1 MYQIAANVFENRR
14 LRVTFVRIQNEGA
27 LMWSFQSYLHITYS
41 RTLSF
46 IFLLGL
52 GFSQLTYAQDAATDS
67 AATATEEAAPAEEAT
82 ASAESSDSGGGD
94 SADGIPTDEAVIS
107 QGESLFN
114 NNCTVCHA
122 INQVVVGPALK
133 NVHERRDLPWLISF
147 IKNSQKVIQSGD
159 EYAVN
164 LYNEYNKT
172 VMPSFA
178 YSDEEITSIVA
189 YIKAE
194 SSAAAAPV
202 AGDTTAVAGTS
213 AASTDGGVPSGYL
226 LAILIGLVV
235 ILALILLVLI
245 LIVTVLTKFINQKD
259 DLDEADREI
268 LSQKTDLKKTLQSK
282 PVIGM
287 MIFIFLALSV
297 KVVID
302 GLYSIGV
309 QQGYQPEQPIA
320 FSHALHA
327 GQYEIQCQYCH
338 TGVMKAKSAN
348 IPAAN
353 ICMNCHQQIATESPE
368 IQKIYAAIDFD
379 PESQTYGNNKKPI
392 EWVRIHNLPDLA
404 YFNHA
409 QHVNVGGLECQTC
422 HGEIQEM
429 PVVYQYSTLTMG
441 WCINCHRETEVNA
454 KGNGYYDKLI
464 ELHDESESG
473 EPLKVEDIGGLECSK
488 CHY

>member
-1 MYQIAANVFENRR
+1 MSLFISSLISPRVSVF
-14 LRVTFVRIQNEGA
+14 LGSVLFSV
-27 LMWSFQSYLHITYS
+27 
-41 RTLSF
+41 
-46 IFLLGL
+46 IFL
-52 GFSQLTYAQDAATDS
+52 SAPAIAQDAVDS
-67 AATATEEAAPAEEAT
+67 AATATEAATPDATPAAEA
-82 ASAESSDSGGGD
+82 
-94 SADGIPTDEAVIS
+94 SADGIPTDAAIVS
-107 QGESLFN
+107 QGESLYN

-133 NVHERRDLPWLISF
+133 NVHERRELPWLINF
-147 IKNSQKVIQSGD
+147 IKNSQKVIQGGD

-164 LYNEYNKT
+164 LYNQYNKT

-178 YSDEEITSIVA
+178 YSDEEITSIIA
-189 YIKAE
+189 YVKAE
-194 SSAAAAPV
+194 SSAAAAPQAT
-202 AGDTTAVAGTS
+202 AGDGAAPVDGQTAGNGGS
-213 AASTDGGVPSGYL
+213 AIPSGYL

-235 ILALILLVLI
+235 ILGLILLVLI
-245 LIVTVLTKFINQKD
+245 LIVTVLTRFLNQKT

-268 LSQKTDLKKTLQSK
+268 INQKTDIKQLVQSR
-282 PVIGM
+282 PFIGM
-287 MIFIFLALSV
+287 MTFIFLALVV
-297 KVVID
+297 KLVLD

-348 IPAAN
+348 IPSAN
-353 ICMNCHQQIATESPE
+353 ICMNCHQQIKTESPE

-379 PESQTYGNNKKPI
+379 PDSQTYGNNKQPI

-422 HGEIQEM
+422 HGPIEEM
-429 PVVYQYSTLTMG
+429 PVVYQYSKLTMG

-454 KGNGYYDKLI
+454 KDNAYYDKLL
-464 ELHDESESG
+464 ELHDESASG
-473 EPLKVEDIGGLECSK
+473 EPMKVEDIGGLECSK

>member
-1 MYQIAANVFENRR
+1 MLLFESDYIPSRY
-14 LRVTFVRIQNEGA
+14 VRS
-27 LMWSFQSYLHITYS
+27 L
-41 RTLSF
+41 
-46 IFLLGL
+46 FLLTTLFFIGL
-52 GFSQLTYAQDAATDS
+52 SADAQDAADS
-67 AATATEEAAPAEEAT
+67 TAAAPAEAEAG
-82 ASAESSDSGGGD
+82 ASSGGGA
-94 SADGIPTDEAVIS
+94 SADGIPTDDAVIS
-107 QGESLFN
+107 AGESLFN

-122 INQVVVGPALK
+122 INQQVVGPALK
-133 NVHERRDLPWLISF
+133 NVHERRDLPWLIGF

-159 EYAVN
+159 DYAVN

-194 SSAAAAPV
+194 SSAAAAPTAAADGAAPAEGQE
-202 AGDTTAVAGTS
+202 AGAT
-213 AASTDGGVPSGYL
+213 GGGGGIPSGYL

-235 ILALILLVLI
+235 ILGLILLVLV
-245 LIVTVLTKFINQKD
+245 LIVAVLTKFLNQKT

-268 LSQKTDLKKTLQSK
+268 LDQKTDVKKLVQSR
-282 PVIGM
+282 PFIGM
-287 MIFIFLALSV
+287 MLFIFMALVV
-297 KVVID
+297 KLVLD
-302 GLYSIGV
+302 GLYSVGV

-348 IPAAN
+348 IPSAN
-353 ICMNCHQQIATESPE
+353 ICMNCHQQIKTESPE

-379 PESQTYGNNKKPI
+379 KDSQTYGNNKKPI

-422 HGEIQEM
+422 HGPIQEM
-429 PVVYQYSTLTMG
+429 PVVYQYSKLTMG

-454 KGNGYYDKLI
+454 KDNAYYDKLL
-464 ELHDESESG
+464 ELHDESASG
-473 EPLKVEDIGGLECSK
+473 EPMKVEDIGGLECSK

>member
-1 MYQIAANVFENRR
+1 MSLSILYPTPRR
-14 LRVTFVRIQNEGA
+14 SA
-27 LMWSFQSYLHITYS
+27 LAWLGGFLIS
-41 RTLSF
+41 LS
-46 IFLLGL
+46 LL
-52 GFSQLTYAQDAATDS
+52 FPATAQDAADS
-67 AATATEEAAPAEEAT
+67 TATDAAAPAAEAT
-82 ASAESSDSGGGD
+82 APAAEA
-94 SADGIPTDEAVIS
+94 SADGIPTDEAIVS
-107 QGESLFN
+107 QGESLYN

-164 LYNEYNKT
+164 LYNQYNKT

-194 SSAAAAPV
+194 SSAAAAPQA
-202 AGDTTAVAGTS
+202 AGGDGGAAATGDQAAGTGGS
-213 AASTDGGVPSGYL
+213 AIPSGYL

-235 ILALILLVLI
+235 ILGLILLVLI
-245 LIVTVLTKFINQKD
+245 LIVTVLTKFLNQKT

-268 LSQKTDLKKTLQSK
+268 INQKTDLKKLVQSR
-282 PVIGM
+282 PFIGM
-287 MIFIFLALSV
+287 MTFIFLSLVV
-297 KVVID
+297 KLVLD
-302 GLYSIGV
+302 GLYSVGV

-338 TGVMKAKSAN
+338 TGVMKGKSAN
-348 IPAAN
+348 IPSAN
-353 ICMNCHQQIATESPE
+353 ICMNCHQQIAVESEE

-379 PESQTYGNNKKPI
+379 PDSQTYGNNKQPI

-404 YFNHA
+404 YFNHS

-422 HGEIQEM
+422 HGPIQEM
-429 PVVYQYSTLTMG
+429 PVVYQYSKLTMG

-454 KGNGYYDKLI
+454 KDNAYYDKLL
-464 ELHDESESG
+464 ELHDESASG
-473 EPLKVEDIGGLECSK
+473 EPMKVEDIGGLECSK

>member
-1 MYQIAANVFENRR
+1 MSLFISHFFTSG
-14 LRVTFVRIQNEGA
+14 RVSA
-27 LMWSFQSYLHITYS
+27 L
-41 RTLSF
+41 LSG
-46 IFLLGL
+46 FLVSLVL
-52 GFSQLTYAQDAATDS
+52 LSATVTAQDAPADS
-67 AATATEEAAPAEEAT
+67 TAAPDGTAPEAAVAPAAEA
-82 ASAESSDSGGGD
+82 
-94 SADGIPTDEAVIS
+94 SADGIPTDDAVVS

-114 NNCTVCHA
+114 NACTVCHA

-178 YSDEEITSIVA
+178 YSDEEITSIIS

-194 SSAAAAPV
+194 SQQAAAPQGDEQV
-202 AGDTTAVAGTS
+202 AGGGEGGATTAGTGDS
-213 AASTDGGVPSGYL
+213 GIPSGYL

-235 ILALILLVLI
+235 ILGLILLVLI
-245 LIVTVLTKFINQKD
+245 LIVTVLTKFLNQKT

-268 LSQKTDLKKTLQSK
+268 LNQKTDVKKLVQSR
-282 PVIGM
+282 PFIGM
-287 MIFIFLALSV
+287 MVFIFLALVV
-297 KVVID
+297 KLVLD
-302 GLYSIGV
+302 GLYSVGV

-338 TGVMKAKSAN
+338 TGVMKGKSAN
-348 IPAAN
+348 IPSAN
-353 ICMNCHQQIATESPE
+353 ICMNCHQQIAVESPE

-379 PESQTYGNNKKPI
+379 PDSQTYGNNKQPI
-392 EWVRIHNLPDLA
+392 EWIRIHNLPDLA
-404 YFNHA
+404 YFNHS

-422 HGEIQEM
+422 HGPIQEM
-429 PVVYQYSTLTMG
+429 PVVYQYSKLTMG

-454 KGNGYYDKLI
+454 KDNAYYDKLL
-464 ELHDESESG
+464 ELHDESASG
-473 EPLKVEDIGGLECSK
+473 EPMKVEDIGGLECSK

>member
-1 MYQIAANVFENRR
+1 MSLSIFHPLNSGRASA
-14 LRVTFVRIQNEGA
+14 LLSGLLVT
-27 LMWSFQSYLHITYS
+27 L
-41 RTLSF
+41 TLLSAP
-46 IFLLGL
+46 
-52 GFSQLTYAQDAATDS
+52 TVAQDAADS
-67 AATATEEAAPAEEAT
+67 AATATEGAAPEAAPAAEA
-82 ASAESSDSGGGD
+82 
-94 SADGIPTDEAVIS
+94 SADGIPTDDAIVS
-107 QGESLFN
+107 QGESLYN

-133 NVHERRDLPWLISF
+133 NVHERRELPWLINF

-194 SSAAAAPV
+194 SSAAAAPQAD
-202 AGDTTAVAGTS
+202 AGDGGAVAADGQAAGT
-213 AASTDGGVPSGYL
+213 GGSGIPSGYL

-235 ILALILLVLI
+235 ILGLILLVLI
-245 LIVTVLTKFINQKD
+245 LIVTVLTKFLNQKT

-268 LSQKTDLKKTLQSK
+268 INQKTDVKKLVQSR
-282 PVIGM
+282 PFIGM
-287 MIFIFLALSV
+287 MTFIFLALVV
-297 KVVID
+297 KLVLD
-302 GLYSIGV
+302 GLYSVGV

-348 IPAAN
+348 IPSAN
-353 ICMNCHQQIATESPE
+353 ICMNCHQQIATESAE

-379 PESQTYGNNKKPI
+379 PDTQTYGNNKQPI
-392 EWVRIHNLPDLA
+392 EWIRIHNLPDLA
-404 YFNHA
+404 YFNHS

-422 HGEIQEM
+422 HGPIEEM
-429 PVVYQYSTLTMG
+429 PVVYQYSKLTMG

-454 KGNGYYDKLI
+454 KDNAYYDKLL
-464 ELHDESESG
+464 ELHDESASG
-473 EPLKVEDIGGLECSK
+473 EPMKVEDIGGLECSK

>member
-1 MYQIAANVFENRR
+1 MLLLKSDYNLHGYVRSLFLVTAFFFLGTLAN
-14 LRVTFVRIQNEGA
+14 
-27 LMWSFQSYLHITYS
+27 
-41 RTLSF
+41 
-46 IFLLGL
+46 
-52 GFSQLTYAQDAATDS
+52 AQDAADS
-67 AATATEEAAPAEEAT
+67 TAAPAEAEA
-82 ASAESSDSGGGD
+82 SSGGDSAAGGA

-122 INQVVVGPALK
+122 INQQVVGPALK
-133 NVHERRDLPWLISF
+133 NVHERQDLPWLINF
-147 IKNSQKVIQSGD
+147 IRNSQKVIQSGD
-159 EYAVN
+159 DYAVN

-194 SSAAAAPV
+194 SSGAAAPAATADGAAPAEGQE
-202 AGDTTAVAGTS
+202 AGAT
-213 AASTDGGVPSGYL
+213 GGGGGIPSGYL
-226 LAILIGLVV
+226 LAILVGLVV
-235 ILALILLVLI
+235 ILGLILLVLV
-245 LIVTVLTKFINQKD
+245 LIITVLTKFLNQKT

-268 LSQKTDLKKTLQSK
+268 IDQKTDVKKIVQSR
-282 PVIGM
+282 PFIGIM
-287 MIFIFLALSV
+287 LFIFMALVV
-297 KVVID
+297 KLVLD
-302 GLYSIGV
+302 GLYSVGV
-309 QQGYQPEQPIA
+309 QQGYQPKQPIA

-348 IPAAN
+348 IPSAN
-353 ICMNCHQQIATESPE
+353 ICMNCHQQIKTESPE

-379 PESQTYGNNKKPI
+379 KDSQTYGNNKKPI
-392 EWVRIHNLPDLA
+392 EWIRIHNLPDLA

-422 HGEIQEM
+422 HGPIQEM
-429 PVVYQYSTLTMG
+429 PVVYQYSKLTMG

-454 KGNGYYDKLI
+454 KDNAYYDKLL
-464 ELHDESESG
+464 ELHDESASG
-473 EPLKVEDIGGLECSK
+473 EPMKVEDIGGLECSK

>member
-1 MYQIAANVFENRR
+1 MLLSSNKIINPGQGRR
-14 LRVTFVRIQNEGA
+14 WL
-27 LMWSFQSYLHITYS
+27 LL
-41 RTLSF
+41 LSG
-46 IFLLGL
+46 FLILSL
-52 GFSQLTYAQDAATDS
+52 ATNAQDAATDS
-67 AATATEEAAPAEEAT
+67 AAAPDAAASAPAAEA
-82 ASAESSDSGGGD
+82 
-94 SADGIPTDEAVIS
+94 SADGIPTDDAIVS

-133 NVHERRDLPWLISF
+133 NVHERRELPWLISF

-159 EYAVN
+159 DYAVN

-178 YSDEEITSIVA
+178 YSDEEITSIIS

-194 SSAAAAPV
+194 SSAVAQVVDEGDGAVPV
-202 AGDTTAVAGTS
+202 DGQTAGTGGS
-213 AASTDGGVPSGYL
+213 AIPSGYL

-235 ILALILLVLI
+235 ILGLILLVLI
-245 LIVTVLTKFINQKD
+245 LIVTVLTKFLNQKT

-268 LSQKTDLKKTLQSK
+268 INQKTDVRKLVQSR
-282 PVIGM
+282 PFIGVM
-287 MIFIFLALSV
+287 TFIFLALVV
-297 KVVID
+297 KLVLD

-338 TGVMKAKSAN
+338 TGVMKGKSAN
-348 IPAAN
+348 IPSAN
-353 ICMNCHQQIATESPE
+353 ICMNCHQQIAVESEE

-379 PESQTYGNNKKPI
+379 PDSQTYGNNKQPI
-392 EWVRIHNLPDLA
+392 EWIRIHNLPDLA
-404 YFNHA
+404 YFNHS

-422 HGEIQEM
+422 HGPIQEM
-429 PVVYQYSTLTMG
+429 PVVYQYSKLTMG

-454 KGNGYYDKLI
+454 KDNAYYDKLL
-464 ELHDESESG
+464 ELHDESASG
-473 EPLKVEDIGGLECSK
+473 EPMKVEDIGGLECSK

>member
-1 MYQIAANVFENRR
+1 MLLFRSNYTLPRYLRSVGFITALFFWGTVAHAQEAA
-14 LRVTFVRIQNEGA
+14 
-27 LMWSFQSYLHITYS
+27 
-41 RTLSF
+41 
-46 IFLLGL
+46 
-52 GFSQLTYAQDAATDS
+52 DS
-67 AATATEEAAPAEEAT
+67 TAAAPAEAEA
-82 ASAESSDSGGGD
+82 SSGGGD
-94 SADGIPTDEAVIS
+94 SADGIPTDDAIIS
-107 QGESLFN
+107 QGETLFN

-122 INQVVVGPALK
+122 IGQQVVGPALK
-133 NVHERRDLPWLISF
+133 NVHERRELPWLINF

-178 YSDEEITSIVA
+178 YSDEEITSIMA

-194 SSAAAAPV
+194 SSAAAAPTAAADGAAPAEGQA
-202 AGDTTAVAGTS
+202 AGAT
-213 AASTDGGVPSGYL
+213 GGGGGIPSSYL

-235 ILALILLVLI
+235 ILGLILLVLV
-245 LIVTVLTKFINQKD
+245 LIITVLTKFLNQKT

-268 LSQKTDLKKTLQSK
+268 IDQKTDVKKLVQSR
-282 PVIGM
+282 PFIGVM
-287 MIFIFLALSV
+287 LFIFMALVV
-297 KVVID
+297 KLVLD
-302 GLYSIGV
+302 GLYSVGV
-309 QQGYQPEQPIA
+309 QQGYQPQQPIA

-348 IPAAN
+348 IPSAN
-353 ICMNCHQQIATESPE
+353 ICMNCHQQIKTESPE

-379 PESQTYGNNKKPI
+379 KDSQTYGNNKKPI

-422 HGEIQEM
+422 HGPIQEM
-429 PVVYQYSTLTMG
+429 PVVYQYSKLTMG

-454 KGNGYYDKLI
+454 KDNAYYDKLL
-464 ELHDESESG
+464 ELHDESEAG
-473 EPLKVEDIGGLECSK
+473 GPMKVEDIGGLECSK

>member
-1 MYQIAANVFENRR
+1 MSLSIFYHTPRR
-14 LRVTFVRIQNEGA
+14 PVLAWLGGFLI
-27 LMWSFQSYLHITYS
+27 S
-41 RTLSF
+41 LS
-46 IFLLGL
+46 LLAPA
-52 GFSQLTYAQDAATDS
+52 TAQDAADS
-67 AATATEEAAPAEEAT
+67 TATDAAAAPAEAAAPAAEA
-82 ASAESSDSGGGD
+82 
-94 SADGIPTDEAVIS
+94 SADGIPTDDAIVS
-107 QGESLFN
+107 QGESLYN

-133 NVHERRDLPWLISF
+133 NVHERRELPWLINF

-164 LYNEYNKT
+164 LYNQYNKT

-178 YSDEEITSIVA
+178 YSDEEIASIVA

-194 SSAAAAPV
+194 SSAAAAPQAD
-202 AGDTTAVAGTS
+202 AGDGGAVAAGDQAAGTGGS
-213 AASTDGGVPSGYL
+213 AIPSGYL

-235 ILALILLVLI
+235 ILGLILLVLI
-245 LIVTVLTKFINQKD
+245 LIVTVLTKFLNQKT

-268 LSQKTDLKKTLQSK
+268 INQKTDVKKLVQSR
-282 PVIGM
+282 PFIGVM
-287 MIFIFLALSV
+287 VFIFLSLVV
-297 KVVID
+297 KLVLD

-338 TGVMKAKSAN
+338 TGVMKGKSAN
-348 IPAAN
+348 IPSAN
-353 ICMNCHQQIATESPE
+353 ICMNCHQQIAVESEE
-368 IQKIYAAIDFD
+368 IQKIYAAINFD
-379 PESQTYGNNKKPI
+379 PDSQTYGNNKQPI

-404 YFNHA
+404 YFNHS

-422 HGEIQEM
+422 HGPIQEM
-429 PVVYQYSTLTMG
+429 PVVYQYSKLTMG

-454 KGNGYYDKLI
+454 KDNAYYDKLL
-464 ELHDESESG
+464 ELHDESASG
-473 EPLKVEDIGGLECSK
+473 EPMKVEDIGGLECSK